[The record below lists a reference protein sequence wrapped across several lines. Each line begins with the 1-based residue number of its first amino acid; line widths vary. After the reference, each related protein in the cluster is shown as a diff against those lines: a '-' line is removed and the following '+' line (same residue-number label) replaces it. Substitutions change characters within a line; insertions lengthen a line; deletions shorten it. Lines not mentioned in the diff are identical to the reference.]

1 MRDASRGG
9 VPHLSRNK
17 QFSVPIKP
25 FSAWGIWG
33 RLIVYGGIRLRIL
46 DVSIW
51 KISLFLLASAFL
63 PMSSKIQHIF
73 KIRYHIQLTGKKTLT
88 PRFKGIM
95 KTHLTKSDTY
105 IMFANLLL
113 TSALFRHEDTEMTP
127 RCWIFTKYSESVW
140 YCDMVQIW
148 TFLASIWRC
157 KGKSYLSSTNPLY
170 FTLYPQHPKVGQNFY
185 NWIILKVTKAQ
196 AFGLRHSFYGINGI
210 PPGRPSLC
218 GALIPLI
225 QGG

>member
-1 MRDASRGG
+1 MTPLKIRHGRVCLFRTVQYAPYMFSSFTGENDLFNGLRINERCMKGGG
-9 VPHLSRNK
+9 VPHFSRNK

-95 KTHLTKSDTY
+95 KMHLTKSDTY

-113 TSALFRHEDTEMTP
+113 TSALFRHEDT
-127 RCWIFTKYSESVW
+127 
-140 YCDMVQIW
+140 
-148 TFLASIWRC
+148 
-157 KGKSYLSSTNPLY
+157 
-170 FTLYPQHPKVGQNFY
+170 
-185 NWIILKVTKAQ
+185 
-196 AFGLRHSFYGINGI
+196 
-210 PPGRPSLC
+210 
-218 GALIPLI
+218 
-225 QGG
+225 